1 MGGEDTNPPVDTEP
15 RVIFLT
21 ESQIDRIADRVEH
34 RFYERV
40 GKKVVEKV
48 LMVIGL
54 GALALT
60 AWLAGKGILK

>member
-1 MGGEDTNPPVDTEP
+1 MTTPCDELPQDP
-15 RVIFLT
+15 RVIVLT
-21 ESQIDRIADRVEH
+21 EKQIDAIAERVED

-40 GKKVVEKV
+40 GKKVVDKV

-54 GALALT
+54 GVLALT